1 MVLVDIL
8 GSLTSNAV
16 AFIPNLVGAV
26 ILLVIGLVVG
36 KIVGRVVHEVLERV
50 KLDYYVSETHKP
62 MISLSHLFSVIARW
76 WIYLAFITAALSRE
90 VLGVTALAVWVAEI
104 NAFIPRIIGAAVI
117 FVVGFALAEYIKGH
131 MKKTKSLWGII
142 VGKVLF
148 FFIIYVSIAL
158 ALPILGI
165 TATLVNN
172 ILLVIIGSVGLGAAI
187 ALGLGL
193 KDSVAYVSNKYVRKL
208 KVE

>member
-8 GSLTSNAV
+8 GTLTSNAV
-16 AFIPNLVGAV
+16 AFLPGLIGAI

-36 KIVGRVVHEVLERV
+36 KIVGRVVKEVLERV

-62 MISLSHLFSVIARW
+62 VVSLSHLFSVISRW

-90 VLGVTALAVWVAEI
+90 VLGITALAVWIAEI
-104 NAFIPRIIGAAVI
+104 NAFIPRIIGASVI
-117 FVVGFALAEYIKGH
+117 FVVGFVLAEYIKSH
-131 MKKTKSLWGII
+131 MKKTKSLWGNI
-142 VGKVLF
+142 VGKTIF
-148 FFIIYVSIAL
+148 FFVIYVSIAL

-165 TATLVNN
+165 TSTLVNN
-172 ILLVIIGSVGLGAAI
+172 ILLVIIGSVGLGVAI

-193 KDSVAYVSNKYVRKL
+193 KDSVAYISGKYVKKL
-208 KVE
+208 KIE

>member
-8 GSLTSNAV
+8 ASLTSGAV
-16 AFIPNLVGAV
+16 GFIPALVSAV

-36 KIVGRVVHEVLERV
+36 KIVGRVIKELLERV

-62 MISLSHLFSVIARW
+62 AISLSGLFSVIARW
-76 WIYLAFITAALSRE
+76 WIYLAFISAALSTQ
-90 VLGVTALAVWVAEI
+90 VLGIPSLALWIAEVQ
-104 NAFIPRIIGAAVI
+104 AFIPRIIGAAVI
-117 FVVGFALAEYIKGH
+117 LVVGYVLAEYIRGHINKGP
-131 MKKTKSLWGII
+131 TLYGTL

-148 FFIIYVSIAL
+148 FFVLYVSVAL

-165 TATLVNN
+165 SSALIGN
-172 ILLVIIGSVGLGAAI
+172 ILLVIIGAVGLGVAI

-193 KDSVAYVSNKYVRKL
+193 KDAVSDVSKRYVKKM
-208 KVE
+208 KI

>member
-8 GSLTSNAV
+8 GTLTSNAV

-26 ILLVIGLVVG
+26 ILLIIGLVVG

-62 MISLSHLFSVIARW
+62 TVSLSHLFSIIARW

-90 VLGVTALAVWVAEI
+90 VLGITALSVWISEI
-104 NAFIPRIIGAAVI
+104 NAFIPRIIGAAII
-117 FVVGFALAEYIKGH
+117 FVVGFVLAEYIKGH
-131 MKKTKSLWGII
+131 LKKTKSLWAAV

-172 ILLVIIGSVGLGAAI
+172 ILLVIIGSVGLGVAI

-193 KDSVAYVSNKYVRKL
+193 KDSVAYVANRYVKKL
-208 KVE
+208 KIE